1 MVAHKLITM
10 TITYFSSA
18 TENTHKFVQ
27 KLGLPNTRIPLKGPA
42 LTIDEPYILITPTY
56 GGGATLHGE
65 KAPHIPKQVATFLNH
80 KNNAHYLK
88 AIIASGNTNF
98 GIDYAAIG
106 PIIANKYNI
115 PLLYTFE
122 LMGTEEDVSNVRHII
137 TEKIP
142 ELHLK
147 PLTQQELDTL
157 EKATSVP
164 PENQTRLEALR
175 KKYGH

>member
-1 MVAHKLITM
+1 M
-10 TITYFSSA
+10 TIITYFSSA

-27 KLGLPNTRIPLKGPA
+27 KLGLPNTRIPLKNPHIIA
-42 LTIDEPYILITPTY
+42 TTPYILITPTY

-80 KNNAHYLK
+80 HNNTNQLK
-88 AIIASGNTNF
+88 AVIASGNTNF

-106 PIIANKYNI
+106 PILAQKYNI

-122 LMGTEEDVSNVRHII
+122 LMGTEEDVKTVRKII
-137 TEKIP
+137 LENIP
-142 ELHLK
+142 KLHLP
-147 PLTQQELDTL
+147 PLTQQELATL
-157 EKATSVP
+157 EKTTSTP
-164 PENQTRLEALR
+164 SESQTRLEELR